1 MRTAKK
7 RLNNLINRWAPQER
21 LIRKA
26 KEDLMN
32 AKSEYL
38 FLNGIEGTI
47 TGVEKTVGQ
56 SVEDK
61 VKQNS
66 SKKR

>member
-7 RLNNLINRWAPQER
+7 RLNNLINRRAPQER

-26 KEDLMN
+26 KENLMN

-47 TGVEKTVGQ
+47 TGAVKTIGQ

>member
-1 MRTAKK
+1 
-7 RLNNLINRWAPQER
+7 LSPP
-21 LIRKA
+21 RKA